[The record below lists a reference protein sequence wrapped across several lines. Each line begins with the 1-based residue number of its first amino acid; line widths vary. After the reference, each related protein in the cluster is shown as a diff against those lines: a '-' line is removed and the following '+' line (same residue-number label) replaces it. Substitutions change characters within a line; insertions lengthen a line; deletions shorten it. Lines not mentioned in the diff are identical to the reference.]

1 MKRTSILK
9 TLVLVFAI
17 FLTGTLVV
25 NAATSVPE
33 KIKVN
38 STSMGYKVNPLNIAN
53 NYSYKKTSD
62 GKFVYCMDITLL
74 RPANTNYVK
83 VSETKD
89 KGVAYIVNSGVN
101 NANTN
106 DYFITQSALWLYLED
121 IGAMK
126 NDVDNALKNLRTAVY
141 SSQNNSNSVATKIR
155 NLVSEAKKATS
166 TSNDEGSLSIVTSNV
181 SFSLDSNEEYYVS
194 NLIKINSNIDYNVK
208 LVNANSKVIV
218 EEGNGGVYVKVLASS
233 VEPGETIN
241 LKLNVNGTA
250 TTTKTYIY
258 NPEAKGYQPVAYP
271 VVETKTLNDSISM
284 RLTIEKP
291 EEPEIPPKEGVTVE
305 ISKQDL
311 ATKKELPG
319 ATLTLK
325 NEKGEVIDKWVSTNE
340 PHIITNLELGIY
352 TLTEEKAPEGYTL
365 SQETITFELKEYG
378 VNQKVVMYNEVE
390 SVVEVPVEPTSS
402 FATMTTSI
410 IGLLVI
416 SLGSILIFKNSKANA
431 K

>member
-25 NAATSVPE
+25 NAAASAPE

-38 STSMGYKVNPLNIAN
+38 STSMGYKVNPLNIPN

-62 GKFVYCMDITLL
+62 GKYVYCMDITLL

-89 KGVAYIVNSGVN
+89 KGVAYIVNSGVKD
-101 NANTN
+101 ANTT

-126 NDVDNALKNLRTAVY
+126 NDVDNALKNLRTSVY
-141 SSQNNSNSVATKIR
+141 SSQNNNNAVATKIR

-166 TSNDEGSLSIVTSNV
+166 TSNEEGSLSIATSNV
-181 SFSLDSNEEYYVS
+181 TFSLDSKEEYYVS
-194 NLIKINSNIDYNVK
+194 NLIKINSNIDYDVK
-208 LVNANSKVIV
+208 LENANSNIVI

-233 VEPGETIN
+233 VEPGDTVNI
-241 LKLNVNGTA
+241 KLTVSGTT

-258 NPEAKGYQPVAYP
+258 NPESKGYQPVAYP
-271 VVETKTLNDSISM
+271 VVETKPLSDSINM
-284 RLTIEKP
+284 KLTIEKP
-291 EEPEIPPKEGVTVE
+291 EEPPKEGVTVE
-305 ISKQDL
+305 ISKQDI

-319 ATLTLK
+319 ATLILK

-352 TLTEEKAPEGYTL
+352 TLTEEKAPEGYVL

-378 VNQKVVMYNEVE
+378 ANQKIVMYNEVE

>member
-9 TLVLVFAI
+9 TLVIVFAI

-25 NAATSVPE
+25 NAAASAPE

-38 STSMGYKVNPLNIAN
+38 STSMGYKVNPLNIPN

-62 GKFVYCMDITLL
+62 GKYVYCMDITLL

-89 KGVAYIVNSGVN
+89 KGVAYIVNSGVKD
-101 NANTN
+101 ANTT

-126 NDVDNALKNLRTAVY
+126 NDVDNALKNLRTSVY
-141 SSQNNSNSVATKIR
+141 SSQNNNNAVATKIR

-166 TSNDEGSLSIVTSNV
+166 TSNEEGSLSIATSNV
-181 SFSLDSNEEYYVS
+181 TFSLDSKEEYYVS
-194 NLIKINSNIDYNVK
+194 NLIKINSNIDYDVK
-208 LVNANSKVIV
+208 LENANSNIVI

-233 VEPGETIN
+233 VEPGDTVNI
-241 LKLNVNGTA
+241 KLTVSGTT

-258 NPEAKGYQPVAYP
+258 NPESKGYQPVAYP
-271 VVETKTLNDSISM
+271 VVETKPLIDSINM
-284 RLTIEKP
+284 KLTIEKP
-291 EEPEIPPKEGVTVE
+291 EEPPKEGVTVE
-305 ISKQDL
+305 ISKQDI

-319 ATLTLK
+319 ATLILK

-352 TLTEEKAPEGYTL
+352 TLTEEKAPEGYVL

-378 VNQKVVMYNEVE
+378 ANQKIVMYNEVE

-410 IGLLVI
+410 IGLLII
-416 SLGSILIFKNSKANA
+416 SLGSVLIFKNSKANA

>member
-1 MKRTSILK
+1 MKRSSIFK
-9 TLVLVFAI
+9 ALVMVFAI

-25 NAATSVPE
+25 NAASSAPK

-38 STSMGYKVNPLNIAN
+38 STSMGYKVNPLNIPN

-62 GKFVYCMDITLL
+62 GKYVYCMDITLL
-74 RPANTNYVK
+74 RPANNSYVK

-126 NDVDNALKNLRTAVY
+126 NDVDNALKNLRTYVY
-141 SSQNNSNSVATKIR
+141 SSQNDNNAVATKIR

-166 TSNDEGSLSIVTSNV
+166 TSTEEGSLSITTSNV
-181 SFSLDSNEEYYVS
+181 SFALDSDEKYYVS
-194 NLIKINSNIDYNVK
+194 NLIKIDSDINYSVE
-208 LVNANSKVIV
+208 LENANSNATVEKVS
-218 EEGNGGVYVKVLASS
+218 NGVYVKVLASS
-233 VEPGETIN
+233 VEPGDTVN
-241 LKLNVNGTA
+241 FTLKVSGTV

-258 NPEAKGYQPVAYP
+258 NPESKGYQPVAYP
-271 VVETKTLNDSISM
+271 IVESKPLSDSLNM
-284 RLTIEKP
+284 KLTIEKP
-291 EEPEIPPKEGVTVE
+291 EEPETPPKEGVTVE
-305 ISKQDL
+305 ISKQDI

-325 NEKGEVIDKWVSTNE
+325 NEKGEIVDQWVSTNE
-340 PHIITNLELGIY
+340 PHIINNLELGIY
-352 TLTEEKAPEGYTL
+352 TLTEEKAPEGYVLT
-365 SQETITFELKEYG
+365 QETITFELKEYG
-378 VNQKVVMYNEVE
+378 VNQKIVMYNEVE